1 MADFYTTFRG
11 WRCCDCTAR
20 WLPPFEQLANQL
32 GVIPGDVKILQLRG
46 SNPASAGTHAGGG
59 AIDLGFYSG
68 DQARALVAL
77 ARDMGADATW
87 YRPWDGNHHVHA
99 VLRGCPL
106 NQGARY
112 QISAVDAGYNGLGTD
127 GRDGP
132 DDGPRPLSY
141 RTFEQGITYAHGELD
156 MALSDDDVDRIAG
169 RVWSHP
175 IGDVSTGT
183 VMVRVNP
190 GPVGFPGAV
199 RDAVWEHTI
208 TDTHGNPVSAPNLLR
223 YTHGEA
229 TGAHVSADLAA
240 AQTAPGSSTSSAVA
254 RTGAAAIQLAAA
266 VGVLCLLLGS
276 ALTLAIVAGVR

>member
-1 MADFYTTFRG
+1 MTDFYTTYRG

-20 WLPPFEQLANQL
+20 WLPPFEALANQL
-32 GVIPGDVKILQLRG
+32 EIVPGQVKILQLRG

-59 AIDLGFYSG
+59 AIDFGYYSG

-87 YRPWDGNHHVHA
+87 FRDWEGNPHVHA

-112 QISAVDAGYNGLGTD
+112 QIAAVDDGYNGLGTD

-141 RTFEQGITYAHGELD
+141 RTFEQGITWAESELD
-156 MALSDDDVDRIAG
+156 MPLTDDDVERIAG
-169 RVWSHP
+169 KVWSHQ
-175 IGDVSTGT
+175 VSGT
-183 VMVRVNP
+183 SVGTIMVRVNP

-199 RDAVWEHTI
+199 RDAVWDHTI
-208 TDTHGNPVSAPNLLR
+208 KDTDGDPVTVPNLLR

-229 TGAHVSADLAA
+229 EDAALFAKQAADN
-240 AQTAPGSSTSSAVA
+240 TAPSSSSTAHTSAW
-254 RTGAAAIQLAAA
+254 AIQLAAA

>member
-1 MADFYTTFRG
+1 VGDFYTTFRG
-11 WRCCDCTAR
+11 RACCDCTAR
-20 WLPPFEQLANQL
+20 WLPLLEDLAVQR
-32 GVIPGDVKILQLRG
+32 GIIPGDVKILQLRG

-59 AIDLGFYSG
+59 AIDFGYYSG
-68 DQARALVAL
+68 DQARDLVAL

-112 QISAVDAGYNGLGTD
+112 QIAAVDDGYNGLGSD

-141 RTFEQGITYAHGELD
+141 RTFEQGITYAQGELD
-156 MALSDDDVDRIAG
+156 MPLTDDDVDRIAG

-183 VMVRVNP
+183 VLVRVNP

-199 RDAVWEHTI
+199 RDAVWEHTLQ
-208 TDTHGNPVSAPNLLR
+208 DVWGNPVSAPNLLR

-229 TGAHVSADLAA
+229 TAAHTSADKAA
-240 AQTAPGSSTSSAVA
+240 ENTAPSSSSATA
-254 RTGAAAIQLAAA
+254 HTSAWAIQLAAA